1 MCYLASILL
10 IHQTRPEECFI
21 SFCNL
26 IIKNEMLYDFY
37 MSDHIKILKT
47 YKVFWRLIKENTP
60 ILY

>member
-1 MCYLASILL
+1 MCFIAATLL

-26 IIKNEMLYDFY
+26 IHKFDLLYNFYKADANEM
-37 MSDHIKILKT
+37 LKT
-47 YKVFWRLIKENTP
+47 YKVFWRLLKENTP